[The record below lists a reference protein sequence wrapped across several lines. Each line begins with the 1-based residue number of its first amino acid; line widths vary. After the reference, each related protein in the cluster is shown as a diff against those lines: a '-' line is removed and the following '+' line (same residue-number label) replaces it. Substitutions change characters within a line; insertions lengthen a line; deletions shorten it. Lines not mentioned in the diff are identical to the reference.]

1 MTKAELLEDVSD
13 LSIRKQAS
21 LLEINR
27 SRDCCQSQRINTDR
41 YLH

>member
-27 SRDCCQSQRINTDR
+27 SKIYYKKEEISFSKLST
-41 YLH
+41 